1 MKETFS
7 YIDVVDRLA
16 EKYCDIEKHVISVCC
31 FSYIQRHVYSR
42 LGNSRINCL
51 VFYETDGFNTI
62 DVSSYYYTIP
72 IEDLRDNLSQL
83 VDEIVETVIRNIY
96 LKGKFTTLELESC
109 DTCII
114 SMVPYVQIKEIRNK
128 PKYDIIDITNLCRA
142 VNIHLRN
149 NGLILQN
156 DDLLSIMSSSL
167 KNIFEYVGRDDHY
180 ALRLSSLLATF
191 ENADHL
197 GLSDYKKA
205 ACLIDV
211 YFLYRCRFDQNKIRI
226 NNVDFPF
233 KRRKYQD
240 IEIKLSVV
248 RVGDDK
254 WNLHYFTYKV

>member
-16 EKYCDIEKHVISVCC
+16 EKHKYEERQVLSVCC

-51 VFYETDGFNTI
+51 VFYETDGFNMI

-83 VDEIVETVIRNIY
+83 VDEIVEKVIRNIY
-96 LKGKFTTLELESC
+96 LKGKFTTLALESC

-114 SMVPYVQIKEIRNK
+114 SMVPYVQIKEIRNP

-142 VNIHLRN
+142 VNIHLCN
-149 NGLILQN
+149 NGIILQN
-156 DDLLSIMSSSL
+156 DELLSIMNSSL
-167 KNIFEYVGRDDHY
+167 KNIFEYVGGDNHY
-180 ALRLSSLLATF
+180 ALRLSSLIATF
-191 ENADHL
+191 ENADLL

-211 YFLYRCRFDQNKIRI
+211 YFLYRCRFDENKIKI
-226 NNVDFPF
+226 NNVEFPF
-233 KRRKYQD
+233 KRTKYQD